1 MLNYLNLFNKNNLSK
16 KITTYENLTFDDNN
30 IKLNNI
36 DYYYSNVIAR
46 SSKTMFDCRNE
57 KINVMPTGTEG

>member
-1 MLNYLNLFNKNNLSK
+1 MKKNHQGRIQIVDNLVFNN
-16 KITTYENLTFDDNN
+16 EQ

-46 SSKTMFDCRNE
+46 SSKTMFNCRNE
-57 KINVMPTGTEG
+57 KFKLKSTGTEG